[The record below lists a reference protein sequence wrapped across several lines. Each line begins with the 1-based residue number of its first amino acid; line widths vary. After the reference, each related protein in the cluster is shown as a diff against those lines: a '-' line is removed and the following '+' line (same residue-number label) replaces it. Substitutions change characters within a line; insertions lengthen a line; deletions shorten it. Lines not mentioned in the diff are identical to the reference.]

1 MIFHITLI
9 NPLVLA
15 VSPTLL
21 LLPHHPLRGLFNILL
36 QAEPLLAVHDHLHEE
51 LLGELSGLAAFRLVK
66 VEESLRKQD
75 KAGVGESNVL
85 PEVHQVRVRLRGESI
100 SFDNIRFSKYSHSQK
115 VPKKS
120 ALVCR

>member
-21 LLPHHPLRGLFNILL
+21 LLPHHPLRGLFTIFL
-36 QAEPLLAVHDHLHEE
+36 QAEPLLAVHDHLHEG
-51 LLGELSGLAAFRLVK
+51 LLGELSGLAASRLVK
-66 VEESLRKQD
+66 VEESFWKQD
-75 KAGVGESNVL
+75 VAGVGESNVL
-85 PEVHQVRVRLRGESI
+85 PEIHKVGVRLKGESI

-115 VPKKS
+115 VAQKS
-120 ALVCR
+120 PSVCR